1 MKNYRP
7 AFLLALAGNVLLAAA
22 LAVFWWSSHHAE
34 MAQSGLAGAT
44 QQGIAVMKK
53 LGIDVAPASGQPEAI
68 ASQTN
73 SSPPAIAPGETPLV
87 PIQISP
93 QRLQSIGVKHG
104 RVERKTVD
112 DEIRTAG
119 NVAVDETHLAYVQV
133 RFSGYIQKVFADA
146 TYQHVTKGQPLFTI
160 YSPDLAATEH
170 EYVVARQNQKQVAH
184 SSIPGVAS
192 GAASLLEAAVDRL
205 KQWQVPDSEIARL
218 ESSGEVQQ
226 ELEIDSPVAGY
237 ITERHAFP
245 STAVQPDMRLYAIAD
260 LSTVWVNAQVF
271 QSDLARVKVDAPAA
285 ITVDTYPGRALSGRV
300 DFIYPDVDMTTR
312 TARVRI
318 ILDNPDGTLSPGMFV
333 RVALK
338 MPMGAQLVIPASGVL
353 QSGNRQIIFVDH
365 GNGYLEPR
373 EVQLGARVGDDF
385 IVLKGLKE
393 GEQIITSANF
403 LIDSESQLQAAL
415 GSYAPPPSGAGAAS
429 AINAMKATLEL
440 TSQPNPPRKGSNVFR
455 VKLSDVS
462 GAAIS
467 GADVSVTF
475 SMAAMPAMGMAA
487 MRTAVSLSDKGNGVY
502 EGSGQLASG
511 GTWQVTMVAQKN
523 GQTLAGKQTSV
534 NATGGMQ

>member
-1 MKNYRP
+1 MRNYRR
-7 AFLLALAGNVLLAAA
+7 AFFLALAGNTLLAAV

-34 MAQSGLAGAT
+34 MTQSGLSGAK
-44 QQGIAVMKK
+44 QQAITVMKK
-53 LGIDVAPASGQPEAI
+53 LGIDVMPASGQPDAMPPQAGPSP
-68 ASQTN
+68 ASA
-73 SSPPAIAPGETPLV
+73 PAETPLV
-87 PIQISP
+87 PVQISP

-146 TYQHVTKGQPLFTI
+146 TYQHVTKGQPLFTV
-160 YSPDLAATEH
+160 YSPDLVATER
-170 EYVVARQNQKQVAH
+170 EYLVARQNHNQVAR

-192 GAASLLEAAVDRL
+192 GAASLLDAAVDRL

-218 ESSGEVQQ
+218 ESTGEVSQ
-226 ELEIDSPVAGY
+226 ELEIDSSVSGF

-245 STAVQPDMRLYAIAD
+245 GTAVQPDMRLYAIAD
-260 LSTVWVNAQVF
+260 LSTIWVNAQVF
-271 QSDLARVKVDAPAA
+271 QSDLGRVKVDAPAA
-285 ITVDTYPGRALSGRV
+285 ITVDAYPSRVLSGRV

-312 TARVRI
+312 TSRVRI
-318 ILDNPDGTLSPGMFV
+318 ILDNQDATLSPGMFV

-338 MPMGAQLVIPASGVL
+338 MPMGTQLVIPASGVL

-365 GNGYLEPR
+365 GNGNLEPR
-373 EVQLGARVGDDF
+373 EVQLGARVGDDY

-393 GEQIITSANF
+393 GEEIITSANF

-415 GSYAPPPSGAGAAS
+415 GSYAPPPAGAGAAS
-429 AINAMKATLEL
+429 AINAVKANIDL

-455 VKLSDVS
+455 VKLSDAS

-475 SMAAMPAMGMAA
+475 YMAAMPAMGMAA
-487 MRTAVSLSDKGNGVY
+487 MRTAVSLSDKGNGLY
-502 EGSGQLASG
+502 EGSGQLGSG

-523 GQTLAGKQTSV
+523 GQTLASKQISV
-534 NATGGMQ
+534 NATGGM